1 MAEFDFQKLGNDR
14 NSQNLK
20 RAITSPVGRLVVGD
34 ITKGEVVSVDTAEGG
49 TATVAA
55 RRTGAIL
62 LSIVSTDGGTIEFQ
76 YSITDT
82 TLTVTKHGSSPD
94 GTFKFWVF

>member
-34 ITKGEVVSVDTAEGG
+34 ITKGSAVVVEMDGTETEKSVGVT
-49 TATVAA
+49 A
-55 RRTGAIL
+55 RRTGAL
-62 LSIVSTDGGTIEFQ
+62 LISVDFADMNEIHWSIS
-76 YSITDT
+76 DT
-82 TLTVTKHGSSPD
+82 TLTVRVNTARTGSA
-94 GTFKFWVF
+94 TFWVF